1 MNYELPTFLKESPI
15 YKAVIRGNVDD
26 VRSSLANKI
35 FSWDMAEWDED
46 DYIFRQALNKA
57 IELNYIDIV
66 SAMLQA
72 HFGENDYYRKS
83 WKPWYV
89 SEALNTAALLGRD
102 KIVHQILEID
112 NDNIHKISDAL
123 AHGVWS
129 SNIQILQMLMDAG
142 ASPNCETEWGT
153 PLIAA
158 ARTGNLKI
166 VQFLVEAGADPS
178 KWVDMDGYES
188 PLSAAAYEG
197 HEHIFEYLLPSVA
210 DEEEIIFAKESLQA
224 ALKKKQRKKN
234 PKPLKQTVI
243 YRNLG

>member
-1 MNYELPTFLKESPI
+1 MNYDIPTFETPPFVKESPI
-15 YKAVIRGNVDD
+15 YQAVLQGEVED

-46 DYIFRQALNKA
+46 DYIFRQSLNKA
-57 IELNYIDIV
+57 IELDYLDIV
-66 SAMLQA
+66 STMLQA
-72 HFGENDYYRKS
+72 HFGENNYYRRS

-112 NDNIHKISDAL
+112 KDNIHKISDAL

-129 SNIQILQMLMDAG
+129 RNIQIMQMLIDAG

-153 PLIAA
+153 PMIAA
-158 ARTGNLKI
+158 ARTGDLEI
-166 VQFLVEAGADPS
+166 VQFLIKAGADPS

-188 PLSAAAYEG
+188 PLSAAAYAG
-197 HEHIFEYLLPSVA
+197 HEHIFEYLLPSVT
-210 DEEEIIFAKESLQA
+210 DESEINAAKKSLQA
-224 ALKKKQRKKN
+224 ALKRKKAQN
-234 PKPLKQTVI
+234 
-243 YRNLG
+243 Y